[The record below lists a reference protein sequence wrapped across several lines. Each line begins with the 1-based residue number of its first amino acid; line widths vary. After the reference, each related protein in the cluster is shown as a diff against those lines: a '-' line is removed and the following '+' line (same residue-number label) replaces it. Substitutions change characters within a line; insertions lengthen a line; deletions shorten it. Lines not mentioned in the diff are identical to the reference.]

1 MLEFI
6 LFFIKEIFFKAK
18 DSDITN
24 KNFNIVKFLSMRAL
38 VASILFNFY
47 LINKV
52 VHIAFKETKCNKSV
66 IEEER
71 NIKLLESKGNNKLP
85 EDTQSKK

>member
-1 MLEFI
+1 MIEFI

-24 KNFNIVKFLSMRAL
+24 KDFNIVKFLSMRAL
-38 VASILFNFY
+38 VASVLFNFY

-52 VHIAFKETKCNKSV
+52 VHIAFKEAECNKSTIV
-66 IEEER
+66 DER
-71 NIKLLESKGNNKLP
+71 NIKLLESK
-85 EDTQSKK
+85 DTQSKK

>member
-1 MLEFI
+1 MIEFI

-18 DSDITN
+18 DSDITD
-24 KNFNIVKFLSMRAL
+24 KNFNIIKFLSMRAL
-38 VASILFNFY
+38 IASILFNFY

-66 IEEER
+66 VEDEK
-71 NIKLLESKGNNKLP
+71 NIKILELKDSNKIL